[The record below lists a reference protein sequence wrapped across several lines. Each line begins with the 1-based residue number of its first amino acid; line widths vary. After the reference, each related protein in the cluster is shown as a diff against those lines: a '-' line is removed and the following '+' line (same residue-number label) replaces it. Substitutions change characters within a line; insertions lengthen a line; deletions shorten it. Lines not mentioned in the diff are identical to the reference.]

1 MTLTRENNFKSL
13 TDRVKIKIKR
23 KFSKPNYGKSW
34 PRKSNDWY
42 TGIHDANYLL
52 HEDFTNYLTNKD
64 DVKDILEIGCG
75 TGIYPIRNKK
85 LFENIQYTGM
95 DISSSAIEYCKK
107 NSNFEFICGDII
119 KMESDRKYDLVFSHA
134 VIDHVY
140 DINEF
145 VSKIIDATKKYAYI
159 NSYRGY
165 FPKLTN
171 HKMKW
176 DGHDA
181 CYFNDISINEIKN
194 LLLQKGL
201 EESEFQLRSQKSGQ
215 KDQNVDNQLVIE
227 IMKKQ

>member
-1 MTLTRENNFKSL
+1 M
-13 TDRVKIKIKR
+13 KIKFKK
-23 KFSKPNYGKSW
+23 KFAKPNYGKSW
-34 PRKSNDWY
+34 PQKNNEWY
-42 TGIHDANYLL
+42 TEIHDGNYLL
-52 HEDFTNYLTNKD
+52 HKNFIDYLKSKKD
-64 DVKDILEIGCG
+64 IKEILEIGCG
-75 TGIYPIRNKK
+75 TGIYPLRNKK
-85 LFENIQYTGM
+85 LFKNMIYTGI
-95 DISSSAIEYCKK
+95 DISSTAIEYCKN

-119 KMESDRKYDLVFSHA
+119 KMESNRKFDLVFSHA

-140 DINEF
+140 DINQF

-181 CYFNDISINEIKN
+181 CYYNDISISEIKN

-201 EESEFQLRSQKSGQ
+201 EESEFIIRSQKSGQ
-215 KDQNVDNQLVIE
+215 KDQNVDIQLVIE
-227 IMKKQ
+227 ITKKQ